1 MPCECLQK
9 VPDNVAVSE
18 RGRPMRKS
26 RRSVDYKL
34 YFDNGGDREDDVDN
48 DKDDV
53 EKWVLD
59 VLDQQHQDD
68 SKLVYTYLI
77 SKSCILCACFL
88 LKIGCHVCCVARS
101 KKVPKDGLVQ
111 RKIQLRNSLAMLRKC
126 CNHPYLIEYP
136 LTPSGNFRIDEALVQ
151 CSGKLALLDRM
162 LSQMKTDGHKVAA
175 VVCYY

>member
-1 MPCECLQK
+1 M
-9 VPDNVAVSE
+9 PDNVAVSE

-68 SKLVYTYLI
+68 SKLVDTYLI
-77 SKSCILCACFL
+77 SKSCILCTCFL
-88 LKIGCHVCCVARS
+88 AF
-101 KKVPKDGLVQ
+101 
-111 RKIQLRNSLAMLRKC
+111 
-126 CNHPYLIEYP
+126 Y
-136 LTPSGNFRIDEALVQ
+136 
-151 CSGKLALLDRM
+151 
-162 LSQMKTDGHKVAA
+162 
-175 VVCYY
+175 